1 MTERQ
6 KSKIRTRGGR
16 TGMTGT
22 RRERRQPCGLQDLNL
37 HPLGIEPKSI
47 VSANST
53 KAACGRDFCQLFYYS
68 GSAVGRQQKS
78 G

>member
-6 KSKIRTRGGR
+6 KSKIRRDSR
-16 TGMTGT
+16 PAGMTAVPPET
-22 RRERRQPCGLQDLNL
+22 SRLCGLQDLNL
-37 HPLGIEPKSI
+37 HPFGIEPKSI

-53 KAACGRDFCQLFYYS
+53 KAACDRDFCQPLHYS
-68 GSAVGRQQKS
+68 GSPVGRQQKS